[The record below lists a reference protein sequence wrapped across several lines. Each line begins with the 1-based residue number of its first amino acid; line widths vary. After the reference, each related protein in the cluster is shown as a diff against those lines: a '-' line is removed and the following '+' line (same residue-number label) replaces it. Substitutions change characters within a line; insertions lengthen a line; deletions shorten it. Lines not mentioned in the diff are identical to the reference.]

1 MDPDWPV
8 NPPETIICVLC
19 KAAMPFYNRN
29 PERFFRH
36 LLADHCTYFN
46 LNLLLE
52 VSLLQPG
59 AESAGE
65 RQVDPIPSPIN
76 EATSSHLQ
84 SHDYARKPVEPD
96 STSKS
101 PSEHCSSRVDQE
113 DTKGPLGSMA
123 IDQAA
128 VQDVGEFDLSY
139 FVSNMLQSDRDPSAP
154 SPNYNQPASSNGRT
168 AVSDQITTNQNQS
181 KSSSSCPKVPILA
194 RGRGRAS
201 PFNQT
206 IPSIKTD
213 SAALDPISVVPSESK
228 NPNRH
233 LVTEDLQNLIIN
245 QNPDREIKFTLSQ
258 RQNTQMV
265 VDDYVLKKKKGPYKA
280 RGGRVVNW
288 KCVHDS
294 CQYTAVTWEG
304 QIQDTHRMHNHAAQ
318 PELYIKKQARV
329 KIRENIANEI
339 QMSSVSYDDRPVTS
353 AVYEVVNEADSEARD
368 MIGSIDALKQA
379 ARRFNRKLLNKDVK
393 PSTSSKDF
401 KKTSVSQNS
410 KVLVENLSNYEI
422 VGEIPLD
429 IRLSLPDPS
438 SGVRVEVPHVT
449 MSKVEPGDTSR
460 GCIEQGVRI
469 PVVEADSDQTFP
481 GDRGD
486 KDNIEELLETSPT
499 KQERL
504 ADELISDC

>member
-8 NPPETIICVLC
+8 NPPATIICVLC
-19 KAAMPFYNRN
+19 KAALPFFNRN

-36 LLADHCTYFN
+36 LLADHCTYYN

-59 AESAGE
+59 AETSRE
-65 RQVDPIPSPIN
+65 CQVDPRPIN
-76 EATSSHLQ
+76 EAASPPHLQ
-84 SHDYARKPVEPD
+84 THDYAKQPVEPD
-96 STSKS
+96 STSRS
-101 PSEHCSSRVDQE
+101 PSEQKQISTENNLEDSKESSGME
-113 DTKGPLGSMA
+113 TG
-123 IDQAA
+123 QAA
-128 VQDVGEFDLSY
+128 DHNVGEFDLSF
-139 FVSNMLQSDRDPSAP
+139 FVGNILQTDDPSP
-154 SPNYNQPASSNGRT
+154 SSNEGTKVNVQHQERTLEAAYQVPTLGRR
-168 AVSDQITTNQNQS
+168 
-181 KSSSSCPKVPILA
+181 K
-194 RGRGRAS
+194 GGRAS

-206 IPSIKTD
+206 VPSVQTD
-213 SAALDPISVVPSESK
+213 SASLDPISVIPKEQK

-280 RGGRVVNW
+280 RGGRVINW

-304 QIQDTHRMHNHAAQ
+304 QIQDTSRMHNHAAQ

-339 QMSSVSYDDRPVTS
+339 QMSSGSVFYDDRPVTT
-353 AVYEVVNEADSEARD
+353 AVYDVVNEADSEVRD

-379 ARRFNRKLLNKDVK
+379 ARRFNRKLSNKSMKQPQHSRID
-393 PSTSSKDF
+393 SKSHLGQN
-401 KKTSVSQNS
+401 KKVY
-410 KVLVENLSNYEI
+410 VENLSNYEI
-422 VGEIPLD
+422 VGEVPLEM
-429 IRLSLPDPS
+429 RLRMSDPS
-438 SGVRVEVPHVT
+438 TGVRVEVPHVT
-449 MSKVEPGDTSR
+449 VSR
-460 GCIEQGVRI
+460 LGAGEVIEQGVRI
-469 PVVEADSDQTFP
+469 PVVEADSDQVCP
-481 GDRGD
+481 GDSD
-486 KDNIEELLETSPT
+486 KDNIEELLETSPS
-499 KQERL
+499 KQSRL

>member
-8 NPPETIICVLC
+8 NPPQTIICVLC

-59 AESAGE
+59 AEISGE
-65 RQVDPIPSPIN
+65 RQVDPSPIN
-76 EATSSHLQ
+76 EVASPHLL

-101 PSEHCSSRVDQE
+101 PSEHCSSKQDQE
-113 DTKGPLGSMA
+113 ETEGHRGGVA
-123 IDQAA
+123 NDQA
-128 VQDVGEFDLSY
+128 VGEFDLSF
-139 FVSNMLQSDRDPSAP
+139 FVSNIMQSDRDPLAAP
-154 SPNYNQPASSNGRT
+154 SPNYNEAASSNGRT
-168 AVSDQITTNQNQS
+168 KVSDHYTPVITAVTNQNQPKPS
-181 KSSSSCPKVPILA
+181 LSCLQVPLLG

-206 IPSIKTD
+206 VPSIKTD
-213 SAALDPISVVPSESK
+213 SAALDPISVVPKEPK

-245 QNPDREIKFTLSQ
+245 QNPDREIKFTMSQ

-265 VDDYVLKKKKGPYKA
+265 VDDYVLKKKKGPYKG

-288 KCVHDS
+288 KCVNDS

-304 QIQDTHRMHNHAAQ
+304 QIQDTSRMHNHTAQ

-329 KIRENIANEI
+329 KIRENIANDI
-339 QMSSVSYDDRPVTS
+339 QMSSVCYDDRPVTS
-353 AVYEVVNEADSEARD
+353 AVYEVVNEADSEMRD

-393 PSTSSKDF
+393 PPQSSKDIG
-401 KKTSVSQNS
+401 KSSVSQNS
-410 KVLVENLSNYEI
+410 QVYVENLSNYEI
-422 VGEIPLD
+422 VGQIPLD
-429 IRLSLPDPS
+429 MRLSLSDPS

-449 MSKVEPGDTSR
+449 VSKVEPGDR
-460 GCIEQGVRI
+460 GGIERGVRI
-469 PVVEADSDQTFP
+469 PVVEADSNPAFLADS
-481 GDRGD
+481 GD

-499 KQERL
+499 KQDRL